1 MASASSLQGQV
12 PARPVRLLAIE
23 SATAQ
28 CSAALLLDGQWVQQV
43 APVGARNSEVLLPM
57 VQSLLAGA
65 GVTLGSLDAIA
76 FGAGPGAFTGL
87 RVACGVAQG
96 LALGSG
102 LPVIPVGT
110 LEVVAET
117 FLPWAGPGAAPER
130 VLAGLDARMQEAYWA
145 ELTRRGNGDW
155 QVEMGPLLAAPQGL
169 PLPPGQGW
177 IGVGDAFAVFAE
189 ALQQRLGACC
199 SSAPEH
205 AGLPDAAALAR
216 LAALRWFDGAAID
229 PGQAQPLYV
238 RDKVALTSRE
248 RGGA

>member
-1 MASASSLQGQV
+1 MVMLSSTHRAE

-23 SATAQ
+23 SATAR
-28 CSAALLLDGQWVQQV
+28 CSAALLVGGQLVQRE
-43 APVGARNSEVLLPM
+43 APAGARNSEVLLPM

-65 GVTLGSLDAIA
+65 GIKLASLDAIA

-87 RVACGVAQG
+87 RVACGIAQG

-117 FLPWAGPGAAPER
+117 FLPWQGAGAAPER

-155 QVEMGPLLAAPQGL
+155 QVVRGPLLAAAQVL

-189 ALQQRLGACC
+189 TLQRRLGTCC

-216 LAALRWFDGAAID
+216 LAALRWLDGGAID
-229 PGQAQPLYV
+229 PEQAQPLYV